1 MPALEDDR
9 PTALERKGNTTV
21 CCISPVIYRG
31 IGGWIN
37 TSFIKA
43 AKFHAAHP
51 EDVSPRDYADKV
63 SDCSVTLSFKMQ
75 VCCRVN
81 KRHEHEQEL
90 GRARYLLDAF
100 LGPLCIEESN
110 ATNLRHHE
118 HTKYKGRSATENIVF
133 VLPNKH
139 AVLRD
144 LHISSAASTASC
156 TTSSSIKILPTGA
169 PSLAKFWSISRT
181 PSLTEQP
188 STPGTCHCP

>member
-1 MPALEDDR
+1 MPALENYR

-37 TSFIKA
+37 TIVINA
-43 AKFHAAHP
+43 AKFHTAHL
-51 EDVSPRDYADKV
+51 EDVSPRDYAVKV
-63 SDCSVTLSFKMQ
+63 SDCSVTLSFKMPL
-75 VCCRVN
+75 CCPDN
-81 KRHEHEQEL
+81 KMNEHEQDL

-100 LGPLCIEESN
+100 LGPLCIEENN

-118 HTKYKGRSATENIVF
+118 HTKHKECSARENIVF

-144 LHISSAASTASC
+144 LQALGCGLEKQYVPVPAKRHRW
-156 TTSSSIKILPTGA
+156 IL
-169 PSLAKFWSISRT
+169 K
-181 PSLTEQP
+181 LTNFQP
-188 STPGTCHCP
+188 PYR